1 MKKQIQFLI
10 AHNTF
15 PIIRK
20 QHTNFRNKNSIDI
33 KSVITVKTFKKQT

>member
-1 MKKQIQFLI
+1 MYEKANQFLI

-20 QHTNFRNKNSIDI
+20 QHTNFRNKNSY
-33 KSVITVKTFKKQT
+33 KRLNM